1 VAFFISPWFHTY
13 IRTVQKH
20 RFLGLLGGPIGF
32 TLILTFGFGLEEQQ
46 SKMLAIAVWMII
58 WWVLEVF
65 PIYITAMIPM
75 VLFPTLGIMPL
86 KDTFAPY
93 ASPIVF
99 LFFGG
104 FLIALALEKHHVH
117 KRIAYGLLR
126 LTGTKPANV
135 ILGTMLATALIA
147 MWISNTATAVM
158 MLPIGISITRLVSAS
173 GLTEK
178 ESSRFSI
185 LLMLTIAFS
194 ANIGGIMTL
203 IGTPPNL
210 VFAAYQL
217 EFTGTEISF
226 ASWLGYGVP
235 LGITLLAGAYLTM
248 VKVLFPVGSKPIHGL
263 AGMLEEKWKALGS
276 PSLAERLVIAVFGIT
291 VFGWIFLS
299 QINELIG
306 EKVLSNTTVAMAGG
320 LLMFMVPEQLSK
332 GKFLLHWKDTKNLPW
347 GIIIL
352 FGGGLALA
360 AGLDQVGLI
369 DLIAKVIVS
378 QSPSNGIM
386 LIIPLVLLSIFLT
399 EIMSNVAL
407 VTVLLPVVFGI
418 AEQLEVPVLALALPV
433 TFAAS
438 CAFMMPIST
447 PPNAIVYS
455 SGLLR
460 VDQMVKAG
468 FWLNVIATL
477 FISLFGWLLL
487 V

>member
-1 VAFFISPWFHTY
+1 M
-13 IRTVQKH
+13 QKH
-20 RFLGLLGGPIGF
+20 RYIGLLAGPLAFAFFLSFGLGLEG
-32 TLILTFGFGLEEQQ
+32 QQ
-46 SKMLAIAVWMII
+46 SKMLAIGSWMVL
-58 WWVLEVF
+58 WWVFEVF
-65 PIYITAMIPM
+65 PIYITAMLPM

-86 KDTFAPY
+86 KETFAPY

-104 FLIALALEKHHVH
+104 FLIALALEKHEVH

-126 LTGTKPANV
+126 ITGTKPASV
-135 ILGTMLATALIA
+135 ILGIMLSTALIA

-158 MLPIGISITRLVSAS
+158 MLPIGISIVQLVSDS
-173 GLTEK
+173 TLPKK
-178 ESSRFSI
+178 ESKQFAV

-210 VFAAYQL
+210 VFAAYHL
-217 EFTGTEISF
+217 EFTGVEMSF
-226 ASWLGYGVP
+226 SSWLGYGIP
-235 LGITLLAGAYLTM
+235 LGIALLSGAYVIM
-248 VKVLFPVGSKPIHGL
+248 VKILFPVGNKPIEGL
-263 AGMLEEKWKALGS
+263 DSMLHEKWNALGH
-276 PSLAERLVIAVFGIT
+276 LKLGERLVMLVFGLT
-291 VFGWIFLS
+291 VFSWIFLP
-299 QINELIG
+299 QINDLIG
-306 EKVLSNTTVAMAGG
+306 EKILSNTTVAMAGG
-320 LLMFMVPEQLSK
+320 LLMFMVPENLSK
-332 GKFLLHWKDTKNLPW
+332 GKFLLHWKDTINLPW

-369 DLIAKVIVS
+369 DLAANLMVS
-378 QSPSNGIM
+378 KSPGEGI
-386 LIIPLVLLSIFLT
+386 LFIIPLVLLSIFLT

-418 AEQLEVPVLALALPV
+418 AEQLDVPVLALALPV

-455 SGLLR
+455 SGMIK
-460 VDQMVKAG
+460 VDQMMKAG
-468 FWLNVIATL
+468 FWLNVFATVIIA
-477 FISLFGWLLL
+477 LFGWFMLA
-487 V
+487 